1 MDLPELIRH
10 ERRAKGWSMRDLARF
25 LDVSHGAVAQWESGA
40 TKPTIVNLLDMFML
54 FGISASELKSA
65 GSPFAGQLVDDAQE
79 LALLGV
85 WRRLEPQDR
94 AIMLRLLTGRGFG
107 AVLPKNVAPEKSR
120 KKNNG

>member
-1 MDLPELIRH
+1 
-10 ERRAKGWSMRDLARF
+10 MRDLGRF

-65 GSPFAGQLVDDAQE
+65 GSPFAGQLVDDAEE

-107 AVLPKNVAPEKSR
+107 AAVRRERCVGEREEEKQRLMRRRTSFQPP
-120 KKNNG
+120 